1 MIDQLIPLWERAL
14 ERTRVRADDDFFDL
28 GGTPQTAQ
36 PLLANI
42 ESLAGCKLPLFLLYH
57 APTPREMAA
66 ALERP
71 DFADFPRVVPLKRDG
86 EQPPIF
92 IVPGLGADPNDFFK
106 LVRRIE
112 TNHPIVVLQAKGVD
126 GTEEPFR
133 RVEDIAQNYLPTILR
148 IQPKGPYS
156 FIGSSFG
163 GVVTLELS
171 RLLAAR
177 GEEIR
182 FFTMLE
188 SFPHFRRLRP
198 SQRAIRFSRVVI
210 NHLKTS
216 LVMHGKSGLGYAIA
230 RVRYKYMGGK
240 STGMPDPDSK
250 TPLRSPILQHL
261 SAADYEALRQYEPV
275 EYHGKVRFVRASI
288 GAYFP
293 RNPAAAWKPWVK
305 NLEVET
311 VSGDHNGITRKNYEE
326 LARVLTRY
334 LKEAGL

>member
-1 MIDQLIPLWERAL
+1 MIDRLIPLWERAL
-14 ERTRVRADDDFFDL
+14 QRTGVRADDNFFDL
-28 GGTPQTAQ
+28 GGTPETAKS
-36 PLLANI
+36 LFAEI
-42 ESLAGCKLPLFLLYH
+42 ESLSGRTLPPFLLYH

-66 ALERP
+66 ALDKR
-71 DFADFPRVVPLKRDG
+71 DLGDLPRVVPFKGGG
-86 EQPPIF
+86 EWPPIF

-112 TNHPIVVLQAKGVD
+112 TTHPILVLQAKGVD
-126 GTEEPFR
+126 GTEEPLR
-133 RVEDIAQNYLPTILR
+133 RVEDIAQNYFAAILG
-148 IQPKGPYS
+148 IQPKGPYL

-163 GVVTLELS
+163 GVVTLELA

-177 GEEIR
+177 GEGIG

-188 SFPHFRRLRP
+188 SFPHFHYLKP
-198 SQRAIRFSRVVI
+198 GQRIIRFLRVAT

-216 LVMHGKSGLGYAIA
+216 LVMPWKSGLGYAVA
-230 RVRYKYMGGK
+230 RVRYKLMGGK
-240 STGMPDPDSK
+240 GAGMRDPDSK
-250 TPLRSPILQHL
+250 TPPRSPVLQRL
-261 SAADYEALRQYEPV
+261 SAADYDALKHYHPI
-275 EYHGKVRFVRASI
+275 EYHGKVKFVRASI

-293 RNPAAAWKPWVK
+293 RNPAAVWRPWIK

-326 LARVLTRY
+326 LASVLTRY